1 MGRLISDKYKQWEE
15 ACTTRFN
22 SLKNNEEELNKI
34 FIEIYGLQEEL
45 TPGIQDKDVTV
56 RQANL
61 QREIKSLI
69 SYIVG
74 CYFGRYSLDEEG
86 LVYAGGV
93 FDKTRYT
100 TIIPDENNIL
110 PITDDEYFSDVLVN
124 RVVSF
129 LASVYGD
136 DTLEENMKYIA
147 SALGGTDAPRDVIRK
162 YLINDFYSDHLKTYQ
177 KRPIYWMIDSGKK
190 NGFKALIYM
199 HRYNSSLLAT
209 VRTDYILPLM
219 DKYTS
224 RIEFLERDIPT
235 LVGSAQTKARKELE
249 KVKAQYA
256 ELAEFEPKVHH
267 LADLKI
273 EIDLDDGVKHNY
285 ELFKDILTPIK

>member
-177 KRPIYWMIDSGKK
+177 KRPIYWMIDSGKI
-190 NGFKALIYM
+190 GRA
-199 HRYNSSLLAT
+199 H
-209 VRTDYILPLM
+209 V
-219 DKYTS
+219 
-224 RIEFLERDIPT
+224 
-235 LVGSAQTKARKELE
+235 
-249 KVKAQYA
+249 
-256 ELAEFEPKVHH
+256 
-267 LADLKI
+267 
-273 EIDLDDGVKHNY
+273 
-285 ELFKDILTPIK
+285 